1 MGDHDTWAFK
11 SLYQHDVV
19 RVLYWPMILF
29 NYYDIIKNK
38 RLYSFKPCTV
48 MEGKVFIFIVVAVVV
63 PTAVFSKET
72 SGESKY

>member
-1 MGDHDTWAFK
+1 MVDHDTWPFK

-19 RVLYWPMILF
+19 RVLYWPIILL

-38 RLYSFKPCTV
+38 RLDSFKPCTV
-48 MEGKVFIFIVVAVVV
+48 MEGKVFIFIVAAVVV